1 MFKAY
6 IYNLYLNI
14 IKHMIYTIRSFHDY
28 TITSSTHVITSQH
41 EYKTYRM
48 IETGNE

>member
-1 MFKAY
+1 
-6 IYNLYLNI
+6 
-14 IKHMIYTIRSFHDY
+14 MIYKIRAFHDY
-28 TITSSTHVITSQH
+28 TITCSNTVITSQH